1 MGKRKSTFWVGGGVI
16 REPETD
22 VSISTGDVI
31 QLLPAVLR
39 TANLGPDTSVVI
51 EAIYLHFHI
60 HRILITPLDALGF
73 LVWISNVTET
83 SELPVQSL
91 DAISVDDRAYA
102 NKNILMMEPLP
113 VPPVLNSG
121 DLLSAAV
128 NDEVIVSS
136 HQFRASRK
144 LDRASNVLAMNL
156 NSDVSSVTRVFCQ
169 WRILLREA

>member
-1 MGKRKSTFWVGGGVI
+1 MGKRKSTFWVGGGEI

-22 VSISTGDVI
+22 ASTSTGEVI
-31 QLLPAVLR
+31 QLLPAVVR

-60 HRILITPLDALGF
+60 HRILTTVFDALGF
-73 LVWISNVTET
+73 MVWISNVTET

-91 DAISVDDRAYA
+91 DALSTDDRAYA

-113 VPPVLNSG
+113 VPPNLNSG

-128 NDEVIVSS
+128 NDEIYVSS

-144 LDRASNVLAMNL
+144 LDRASNVLCLNL
-156 NSDVSSVTRVFCQ
+156 NSDVSAVTRVFCQ